1 MNSEKKVTWA
11 GMLNLLVVYF
21 VRGSTY
27 LAIRVAVREGSGFPP
42 FAMGA
47 MRILPA
53 ALILISWGALNRQ
66 RLKLTRRELVTLL
79 FSGLLLWLGGNGL
92 VNWSEQRADSSV
104 AALTIA
110 ATPIWVAIIEA
121 ILDRRMPSLRF
132 VGALLIGFSGIAV
145 LSWPVL
151 RSGVRADILSI
162 FGLLVAGFSWGSGT
176 ILQSRRQVGVHSAM
190 SAGYQQLFGGIG
202 FVLVFILS
210 NEPIPNPVPE
220 AWWAW
225 GYLVVFGSIF
235 SFTAY
240 VRAVELLPT
249 SVVMTYPYVN
259 PVIAVFL
266 GRIILN
272 EPITFWTI
280 AGAVLV
286 LLGVAGIFNERRKN
300 GADQGKRN

>member
-1 MNSEKKVTWA
+1 MNAEKKVNLQ
-11 GMLNLLVVYF
+11 GLLNLFVVYF
-21 VRGSTY
+21 VWGSTY

-42 FAMGA
+42 FALGA
-47 MRILPA
+47 MRVLPA
-53 ALILISWGALNRQ
+53 AVLLIAWGAITRQ
-66 RLKLTRRELVTLL
+66 RVKLTRREFVTLF

-92 VNWSEQRADSSV
+92 VNWSEQRADSGI
-104 AALTIA
+104 AALMIA
-110 ATPIWVAIIEA
+110 ATPIWVATTEA

-132 VGALLIGFSGIAV
+132 IGALLIGFSGIAV

-162 FGLLVAGFSWGSGT
+162 IGLLIAGFSWGSGT
-176 ILQSRRQVGVHSAM
+176 ILQSRRQVGVRSVV
-190 SAGYQQLFGGIG
+190 SAGYQQFFGGLG
-202 FVLVFILS
+202 FVMIFLLS
-210 NEPIPNPVPE
+210 GEPLPDPVPE

-225 GYLVVFGSIF
+225 GYLLVFGSLI

-249 SVVMTYPYVN
+249 SIVMTYPYVN

-266 GRIILN
+266 GRIVLN
-272 EPITFWTI
+272 ESITVWTI

-286 LLGVAGIFNERRKN
+286 LLGVAGIFHERRRN
-300 GADQGKRN
+300 GPRP

>member
-1 MNSEKKVTWA
+1 MNSEKKVTWS
-11 GMLNLLVVYF
+11 GMLNLMVVYF
-21 VRGSTY
+21 VWGSTY
-27 LAIRVAVREGSGFPP
+27 LAIRVAVRDGSGFPP
-42 FAMGA
+42 FALGA
-47 MRILPA
+47 LRVLPA
-53 ALILISWGALNRQ
+53 ALILIAWGAASRKRIKISRQ
-66 RLKLTRRELVTLL
+66 EFVTLL

-121 ILDRRMPSLRF
+121 ILDRRMPSMRF
-132 VGALLIGFSGIAV
+132 IGALLIGFSGIAV

-151 RSGVRADILSI
+151 RTGVRADILSI
-162 FGLLVAGFSWGSGT
+162 LGLLAAGLSWGSGT
-176 ILQSRRQVGVHSAM
+176 ILQSRRPVGVQSVV
-190 SAGYQQLFGGIG
+190 SSGYQQLFGGIG
-202 FVLVFILS
+202 FVLIFALS
-210 NEPIPNPVPE
+210 NEPVPNPVPE

-259 PVIAVFL
+259 PIIAVIL
-266 GRIILN
+266 GWVILN
-272 EPITFWTI
+272 EPITTWTL

-286 LLGVAGIFNERRKN
+286 LLGVAGIFHERRRN
-300 GADQGKRN
+300 GSRT

>member
-1 MNSEKKVTWA
+1 MTTEKKVTWQ
-11 GMLNLLVVYF
+11 GLLNLFVVYF
-21 VRGSTY
+21 VWGSTY

-47 MRILPA
+47 MRVLPA
-53 ALILISWGALNRQ
+53 AVFLIAWGAIR
-66 RLKLTRRELVTLL
+66 RKRVKLTRRDLVTLL
-79 FSGLLLWLGGNGL
+79 FSGLLLWLGGNGM

-104 AALTIA
+104 AALMIA

-121 ILDRRMPSLRF
+121 VMDRRLPSLRF

-151 RSGVRADILSI
+151 RSGVRADILAI
-162 FGLLVAGFSWGSGT
+162 LGLLVAGLSWGTGT
-176 ILQSRRQVGVHSAM
+176 ILQSRRQVGVPSVV

-202 FVLVFILS
+202 FVVIFLLS
-210 NEPIPNPVPE
+210 NEPVPSPIPE

-266 GRIILN
+266 GWLILN
-272 EPITFWTI
+272 EPITIWTI
-280 AGAVLV
+280 AGAALV
-286 LLGVAGIFNERRKN
+286 LLGVAGIFQERRRN
-300 GADQGKRN
+300 GPRF